1 MSELMFHGRGAL
13 AMQNRTDR
21 ANRYRRKV
29 SEFPEL
35 ASSDPPDMIGD
46 VHRELAV
53 RYIRMAQDLARR
65 EKEPT
70 TSLTPLNKQE
80 YGGSY
85 LRCYGAFFRALLRP
99 RIWKSLGLHHPKSIA
114 GMFGWLKSKERKKAE
129 TVVALLAQ
137 AIKEVHPKRY
147 IDPWERASVKNRKLS
162 QLNLLLGR
170 EESERSAA
178 IAFDDL
184 VAMTSDYERKG
195 YARELDTVVAHDA
208 VLIAL
213 VAAAKHER
221 RGRAM
226 RDEVRE
232 RAKQLLRYVNPSA
245 TSSSPAVALEKPPL
259 SRHPR
264 R

>member
-1 MSELMFHGRGAL
+1 MSELMLNGEGAL

-21 ANRYRRKV
+21 ANRASK
-29 SEFPEL
+29 FPKL
-35 ASSDPPDMIGD
+35 TSSDPQDTTGE

-65 EKEPT
+65 EKEPA
-70 TSLTPLNKQE
+70 TSLTPLNKHA
-80 YGGSY
+80 Y
-85 LRCYGAFFRALLRP
+85 LRSHLRRYGALFEALLPP
-99 RIWKSLGLHHPKSIA
+99 RIWRSLGFHHPKSVS

-129 TVVALLAQ
+129 SVIALLAQ
-137 AIKEVHPKRY
+137 AIKEVHPNRY

-184 VAMTSDYERKG
+184 VAMTSDYEHNG
-195 YARELDTVVAHDA
+195 YAKELESVIAHDA

-213 VAAAKHER
+213 VAAAMHER
-221 RGRAM
+221 HGRAM
-226 RDEVRE
+226 RDEVRG